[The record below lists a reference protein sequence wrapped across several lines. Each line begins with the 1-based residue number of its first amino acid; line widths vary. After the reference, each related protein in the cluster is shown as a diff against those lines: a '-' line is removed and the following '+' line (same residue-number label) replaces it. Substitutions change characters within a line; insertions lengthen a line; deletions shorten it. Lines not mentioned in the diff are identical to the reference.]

1 MKILLDTHI
10 ALWAIAD
17 SEKLSAEVMKMLESA
32 DNEIY
37 YSIASVWVTKQLQ

>member
-17 SEKLSAEVMKMLESA
+17 SGKLSEQAKQMIESE
-32 DNEIY
+32 NNWI
-37 YSIASVWVTKQLQ
+37 

>member
-17 SEKLSAEVMKMLESA
+17 TNALPHNDPFDRLMIAQAKKEK
-32 DNEIY
+32 
-37 YSIASVWVTKQLQ
+37 

>member
-17 SEKLSAEVMKMLESA
+17 SGKLSSEVMQMLESEK
-32 DNEIY
+32 NKIY
-37 YSIASVWVTKQLQ
+37 